1 MSERDPFSELQR
13 PKAYWAVLETVLITL
28 ALPIF
33 GLWLRPD
40 DPFFLHAEFPWLV
53 LAPLLPALRY
63 GFVYGFGSALGL
75 VLLIALGW
83 RLHWFPIPYFPGG
96 FVLGL
101 LVVGMVAGEFADL
114 WARRE
119 AREHTVANYQ
129 RQRLDEFTR
138 AYHMLRVS
146 HDRLEQRLAASS
158 QSLRLSLVQ
167 VRRLLFAA
175 PANQDMLEG
184 AAEAIMGLFADFG
197 WVQVAELYAVRGGR
211 PDAEPMARLGQS
223 GAPRAD
229 DPLVAEALHSG
240 ELVSVR
246 SEDLGNLPRGNTG
259 VLVAAP
265 FVDVSGEIWALL
277 TIHEMPFVAFQKQNL
292 MLLAVLGGYIADQ
305 LAAAKGR
312 AGIDDPA
319 GGDFVRDAERALIQR
334 RRFGLPSMV
343 QAAVVDNPAQEEN
356 LVGILSGQVRGLDRL
371 WIQRSAGQTPV
382 LFMLMPLTNE
392 TQCVSYRA
400 RIGRQLREVYG
411 VDVDVLGLTFQGREI
426 DPRDSVDGLI
436 DYLCEVGGVDRAGI
450 AYRPRPGV

>member
-1 MSERDPFSELQR
+1 MSEPQR
-13 PKAYWAVLETVLITL
+13 CGTRKKAYWAVLETVLITV

-33 GLWLRPD
+33 GLWLHPD

-83 RLHWFPIPYFPGG
+83 RLQWFPMPYFPGG

-167 VRRLLFAA
+167 VRRMLFAV
-175 PANQDMLEG
+175 PADQDMLEG

-197 WVQVAELYAVRGGR
+197 WVQVAELYAVRGGA
-211 PDAEPMARLGQS
+211 PDVEPLARLGQS
-223 GAPRAD
+223 DAWRVD
-229 DPLVAEALHSG
+229 DPLINEALRSG

-246 SEDLGNLPRGNTG
+246 SEDLGSLPRGTSS
-259 VLVAAP
+259 VLVAVP
-265 FVDVSGEIWALL
+265 FVDVSGEICALL

-305 LAAAKGR
+305 LVAAKGR

-319 GGDFVRDAERALIQR
+319 GGDFVR
-334 RRFGLPSMV
+334 
-343 QAAVVDNPAQEEN
+343 
-356 LVGILSGQVRGLDRL
+356 L
-371 WIQRSAGQTPV
+371 WIQRSAATAPV

-392 TQCVSYRA
+392 AQCVSYRA

-411 VDVDVLGLTFQGREI
+411 VDVDALGVIFQGREI
-426 DPRDSVDGLI
+426 EPRDSVDGLI

-450 AYRPRPGV
+450 VYHPRSGV

>member
-1 MSERDPFSELQR
+1 MSEREPFSDLQR
-13 PKAYWAVLETVLITL
+13 PNAYWAAMETALITA

-33 GLWLRPD
+33 GLWLRPT
-40 DPFFLHAEFPWLV
+40 DPFFLHADFPWLV

-83 RLHWFPIPYFPGG
+83 RTHWLSVAYFPGD

-101 LVVGMVAGEFADL
+101 LVVGMVAGEFSDL

-167 VRRLLFAA
+167 VRRMLFAT
-175 PANQDMLEG
+175 PSDQDMLEG

-197 WVQVAELYAVRGGR
+197 WVQVAELYAVRDGR
-211 PDAEPMARLGQS
+211 IDAEPLARLGQS
-223 GAPRAD
+223 ASLHAD
-229 DPLVAEALHSG
+229 DPLVREAMDSG

-246 SEDLGNLPRGNTG
+246 SEDLSSLPRGTSS
-259 VLVAAP
+259 VLVAVP
-265 FVDVSGEIWALL
+265 FADVSGETWALL
-277 TIHEMPFVAFQKQNL
+277 TIHEMPFVAFQRQNL

-305 LAAAKGR
+305 LSAARGR

-319 GGDFVRDAERALIQR
+319 GGNFVRDAERALIQR
-334 RRFGLPSMV
+334 RRFGLPAMV
-343 QAAVVDNPAQEEN
+343 QAVSIENQTQTEN
-356 LVGILSGQVRGLDRL
+356 LLGILSGQVRGLDRL
-371 WIQRSAGQTPV
+371 WIQRGAAQTPV

-392 TQCVSYRA
+392 AQCVSYRA

-411 VDVDVLGLTFQGREI
+411 IDIDALGVTFQGREI
-426 DPRDSVDGLI
+426 EPRDSVDGLI

-450 AYRPRPGV
+450 VYRPRPGA

>member
-1 MSERDPFSELQR
+1 MSGRDPFSELQR
-13 PKAYWAVLETVLITL
+13 PKAYWAVLETVLITA

-83 RLHWFPIPYFPGG
+83 RLHWFPMPYFPGG

-101 LVVGMVAGEFADL
+101 LVVSMVAGEFADL

-119 AREHTVANYQ
+119 AREHTVADYE

-167 VRRLLFAA
+167 VRRMLFAV
-175 PANQDMLEG
+175 PADQDMLEG

-197 WVQVAELYAVRGGR
+197 WVQVAELYAVRGGA
-211 PDAEPMARLGQS
+211 PDAEPLARLGQS
-223 GAPRAD
+223 GALHAD
-229 DPLVAEALHSG
+229 DPLVNEALRSG

-246 SEDLGNLPRGNTG
+246 SEDLGSLPRGTSS
-259 VLVAAP
+259 VLVAVP

-305 LAAAKGR
+305 LVAAKGR

-343 QAAVVDNPAQEEN
+343 QAAVVDNPAQADN
-356 LVGILSGQVRGLDRL
+356 LIGILSGQVRGLDRL
-371 WIQRSAGQTPV
+371 WIQRSSATAPV

-392 TQCVSYRA
+392 AQCVSYRT

-411 VDVDVLGLTFQGREI
+411 VDVDALGVTFQGREI
-426 DPRDSVDGLI
+426 DPRDSIEGLI

>member
-13 PKAYWAVLETVLITL
+13 PKAYWAVLETVLITA

-63 GFVYGFGSALGL
+63 GFVYGFGSALSL

-83 RLHWFPIPYFPGG
+83 RLHWFPMPYFPGG

-167 VRRLLFAA
+167 VRRLLFAT
-175 PANQDMLEG
+175 PADQDMLEG

-197 WVQVAELYAVRGGR
+197 WVQVAELYAVREGQ
-211 PDAEPMARLGQS
+211 PDAEPLARLGQS
-223 GAPRAD
+223 GALRAD
-229 DPLVAEALHSG
+229 DPLVREALHSG

-246 SEDLGNLPRGNTG
+246 SEDLASLPRDTKG

-305 LAAAKGR
+305 LVAARGR

-343 QAAVVDNPAQEEN
+343 QTVAIDNAAQEDN
-356 LVGILSGQVRGLDRL
+356 LIGILSGQVRGLDRL
-371 WIQRSAGQTPV
+371 WIQRGAAQTPV

-392 TQCVSYRA
+392 AQCVSYRT

-411 VDVDVLGLTFQGREI
+411 VETDVLGVTFQGREI

-450 AYRPRPGV
+450 AYRPRSGV

>member
-1 MSERDPFSELQR
+1 MSERDSFSQLQR
-13 PKAYWAVLETVLITL
+13 PKAYWSLLETVLITA

-40 DPFFLHAEFPWLV
+40 DPFFLHADFPWLV

-63 GFVYGFGSALGL
+63 GFVYGFGSALSL
-75 VLLIALGW
+75 ATLIALGW
-83 RLHWFPIPYFPGG
+83 RLHWFPMPYFPGS

-101 LVVGMVAGEFADL
+101 LVVGMVAGEFSDL

-167 VRRLLFAA
+167 VRRLLFAT
-175 PANQDMLEG
+175 PADQSMLEG

-197 WVQVAELYAVRGGR
+197 WVQVAELYALHEGQ
-211 PDAEPMARLGQS
+211 PDAEPLARLGQS
-223 GAPRAD
+223 DALRAD
-229 DPLVAEALHSG
+229 DPLVREALHSG

-246 SEDLGNLPRGNTG
+246 SEDLASLPRDTNG
-259 VLVAAP
+259 VLVAVP
-265 FVDVSGEIWALL
+265 FVDVNGEIWALL
-277 TIHEMPFVAFQKQNL
+277 TIHEMPFVAFQQQNL

-305 LAAAKGR
+305 FVAAKGR
-312 AGIDDPA
+312 AGIADSTSS
-319 GGDFVRDAERALIQR
+319 DFVRDAERALIQR

-343 QAAVVDNPAQEEN
+343 QTVAIDNAAQEDN
-356 LVGILSGQVRGLDRL
+356 LIGILSGQVRGLDRL
-371 WIQRSAGQTPV
+371 WIQHSAAQTPV

-392 TQCVSYRA
+392 AQGVSYRT

-411 VDVDVLGLTFQGREI
+411 VEADVLGVTFQGREI

-436 DYLCEVGGVDRAGI
+436 DYLCEVGGVDRVGI
-450 AYRPRPGV
+450 AYRSRSGV